1 MDPTQL
7 SLELRHGK
15 SADLKRRRWII
26 GLSLLGVVAGQIVS
40 LYQTG
45 IIKHLPDPPVGPFD
59 SDKVDASDYA
69 YKRMDTPDALPMI
82 VTYGLTAT
90 LAGAGGLHRAT
101 TQPMLPVAMGLKT
114 LFDSLTTV
122 KLGQEEWQEN
132 KALCFYCQV
141 ATVASFASL
150 ALAVP
155 EALKGARKLLG
166 KR

>member
-7 SLELRHGK
+7 SLELRHGQ

-26 GLSLLGVVAGQIVS
+26 GLSLLGVAAGQMVS

-45 IIKHLPDPPVGPFD
+45 IIKHLPDPPLDIFN

-82 VTYGLTAT
+82 ITYGLTAT
-90 LAGAGGLHRAT
+90 LAGAGGMNRINQ
-101 TQPMLPVAMGLKT
+101 QPLLPVAMGVKT
-114 LFDSLTTV
+114 LFDTLTTV
-122 KLGQEEWQEN
+122 KLGKEEWDEN

-150 ALAVP
+150 ALALP
-155 EALKGARKLLG
+155 EALRGLRKLLN
-166 KR
+166 R